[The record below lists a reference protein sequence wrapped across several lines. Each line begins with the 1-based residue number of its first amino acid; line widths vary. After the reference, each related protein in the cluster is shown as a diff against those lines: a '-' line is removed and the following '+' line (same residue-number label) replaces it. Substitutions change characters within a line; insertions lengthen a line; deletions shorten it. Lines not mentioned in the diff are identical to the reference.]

1 MTTLAA
7 DDDTRRPSTP
17 VVQMTISTPETVDLM
32 GRFLPAGNYYFT
44 AKHFYKDMICG
55 TLQSKGVGTFG
66 EFCFTNKELVRMMAI
81 AQSRLARRAD
91 IEESGMPTYSSP
103 VPARRKKRPRPP
115 TPKVCSICFDSITTS
130 PKELPCKHEFHP
142 QCIEQW
148 FRRGKNT
155 CPLCRAAVPQL
166 PSIAGRRRTPHVLP
180 LAPTRPTRYPRSQR
194 PVYRHYG
201 GPYRR

>member
-55 TLQSKGVGTFG
+55 SLQSKGVGTFG

-81 AQSRLARRAD
+81 AQSRLARRRHRGERHAD
-91 IEESGMPTYSSP
+91 LQP
-103 VPARRKKRPRPP
+103 RPRAKEEAPEAAHA
-115 TPKVCSICFDSITTS
+115 KVCSICFDSITTS

>member
-55 TLQSKGVGTFG
+55 TLKSKGIGTFG

-91 IEESGMPTYSSP
+91 IDESGMPTYSSP
-103 VPARRKKRPRPP
+103 VPARKKKRPRPP
-115 TPKVCSICFDSITTS
+115 TPKVCSICCHA
-130 PKELPCKHEFHP
+130 PG
-142 QCIEQW
+142 EQ
-148 FRRGKNT
+148 
-155 CPLCRAAVPQL
+155 LCFVQ
-166 PSIAGRRRTPHVLP
+166 VLP
-180 LAPTRPTRYPRSQR
+180 PSVLISRRSVFAAPSQCPPYLSYLASTSGREPRK
-194 PVYRHYG
+194 P
-201 GPYRR
+201 